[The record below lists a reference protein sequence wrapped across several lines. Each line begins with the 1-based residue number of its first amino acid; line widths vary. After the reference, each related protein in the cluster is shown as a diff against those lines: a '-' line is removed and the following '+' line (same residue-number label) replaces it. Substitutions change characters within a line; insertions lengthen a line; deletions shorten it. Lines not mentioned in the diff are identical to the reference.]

1 MELTKVEGLNCEEFL
16 SENQASVKPE
26 VKRQSRTLSYYKK
39 SMEDKAVLK
48 ITFPCASNNTL
59 YLEEN
64 GVRIEL
70 PAEDFITSD
79 GRKMRALINKEYA
92 VVVTSVDEGN
102 KLITVSSREIVDVA
116 RTKFKNAIEAALDKG
131 DKFYVRARVEG
142 IGTRQ
147 YKERVYVNIAG
158 VDIVGYIPIKEWS
171 HSYTHSLKYVAEK
184 GEIITVAII
193 GRGKLGKTDAY
204 ICSRKDGVDD
214 DVWKDVETRYP
225 VGSNVVIMCTDL
237 RSHNWFGRIQ
247 GLADLEVYCEYPD
260 KGSVDRQGKP
270 IEIKNGSQYNCFI
283 YRSDST
289 KKILKARPLYEFT
302 N

>member
-1 MELTKVEGLNCEEFL
+1 MELTKVDGLNCDDFL
-16 SENQASVKPE
+16 CGDDYVKTE
-26 VKRQSRTLSYYKK
+26 KKRQKKTISYYTNA
-39 SMEDKAVLK
+39 MENKNVLK

-70 PAEDFITSD
+70 PAEDFISSD
-79 GRKMRALINKEYA
+79 GRKRRALINKEYA
-92 VVVTSVDEGN
+92 VVVTGVDTEK

-116 RTKFKNAIEAALDKG
+116 KAKFTEAIDAALDRG

-142 IGTRQ
+142 IRTKQAGS
-147 YKERVYVNIAG
+147 RVYINIAG
-158 VDIVGYIPIKEWS
+158 VDIVGYIPINEWS

-184 GEIITVAII
+184 GEIITVAVI
-193 GRGKLGKTDAY
+193 GRGKMGETEAY

-225 VGSNVVIMCTDL
+225 VGSNVVIVCTDR

-247 GLADLEVYCEYPD
+247 GLTDIEVYCEYPD
-260 KGSVDRQGKP
+260 KGAVDRHGKP
-270 IEIKNGSQYNCFI
+270 IEIKSGSQYNCFI
-283 YRSDST
+283 YRSDSA

-302 N
+302 D